1 MSPTPHD
8 VAVVGLGPVGGV
20 LGVLLASAGLDVVVI
35 EPTTSVFP
43 VPRAVAL
50 DDEVLRFLAAV
61 PGLPALSLVGRPR
74 AELVDASGR
83 LLAALDFDGSRNG
96 QPGLA
101 FFHQP
106 SLEMSLRSLLGS
118 HVVADSVV
126 SLRQSSSSVSLGLAS
141 GASVEARYVV
151 GCDGASS
158 TVRKLI
164 GAAFPGHT
172 LARPWLVVD
181 AVGEPIADTFR
192 YICDP
197 ARPAVSMPVPGGH
210 RWEWMC
216 VSPYS
221 PPIPASLTV
230 TRSVEYTFAARSAS
244 SWRVERVLLAGDAA
258 HTMPPFSGQGLGA
271 GLRDVAALWWRLVA
285 AVRWDGSLDGS
296 LDEYESERRP
306 HVRAMTRT
314 ALLAGAVVQTRSR
327 PGAAAV
333 RGALRAASHSS
344 WFTRGGLRP
353 RDTRLLPNSR
363 VESGGVVR
371 RVDELLPLGQTADL
385 VLLPSGQVRVG
396 GFAVTDVDGWLV
408 ELLLRRGPLQVRPD
422 RVVI

>member
-1 MSPTPHD
+1 MHD

-20 LGVLLASAGLDVVVI
+20 LGVLLAAAGLDVVVV
-35 EPTTSVFP
+35 EPSTSVFP

-50 DDEVLRFLAAV
+50 DDEVLRLLATV
-61 PGLPALSLVGRPR
+61 PGLPPLALVGRPR
-74 AELVDASGR
+74 AEFTAADGR

-106 SLEMSLRSLLGS
+106 SLETALRSLLAS
-118 HVVADSVV
+118 HLLADSVV

-141 GASVEARYVV
+141 GASVEARFAV

-158 TVRKLI
+158 TVRKLL
-164 GAAFPGHT
+164 GVGFPGRT
-172 LARPWLVVD
+172 LARSWLVVD
-181 AVGEPIADTFR
+181 AVGEPVADTFR

-221 PPIPASLTV
+221 PPIPPGLTV
-230 TRSVEYTFAARSAS
+230 TRSVEYTFAARVAER
-244 SWRVERVLLAGDAA
+244 WRVGRVLLAGDAA
-258 HTMPPFSGQGLGA
+258 HTMPPFAGQGLGA
-271 GLRDVAALWWRLVA
+271 GLRDVAALWWRLVV
-285 AVRWDGSLDGS
+285 AVRGEDA
-296 LDEYESERRP
+296 LDEYETERRP

-333 RGALRAASHSS
+333 RGALRAASHSA
-344 WFTRGGLRP
+344 WFRAGGLRP
-353 RDTRLLPNSR
+353 RDTRLLPNAR
-363 VESGGVVR
+363 VESEGVVL
-371 RVDELLPLGQTADL
+371 RVDELLPFGQTAELAL
-385 VLLPSGQVRVG
+385 VPSGQVRIGEVT
-396 GFAVTDVDGWLV
+396 VTDIDGWLV
-408 ELLLRRGPLQVRPD
+408 ELLLSRGGPVRIRPD
-422 RVVI
+422 HVVVRR